1 MNRKKEGRESHGYP
15 TKTTLK
21 NANFAEA
28 MTLRHHTLIRMSRKY
43 QFFQDLSVSGFLY
56 CFFQIILMLST
67 SIVVLSWQESGLSSG
82 DIDPSTYWRALV
94 KEIRQSKN
102 GKVWLKVN
110 WFYSV
115 EHLLQP
121 GTLEE
126 QWSVISLILIYIVLT
141 HNYTQSRY
149 TFNHGKK

>member
-1 MNRKKEGRESHGYP
+1 MQ
-15 TKTTLK
+15 TLQK
-21 NANFAEA
+21 PWHWGTIHSSGCQGSTNS
-28 MTLRHHTLIRMSRKY
+28 SRISVCLASLL
-43 QFFQDLSVSGFLY
+43 FFPNHIDA
-56 CFFQIILMLST
+56 IST
-67 SIVVLSWQESGLSSG
+67 SIVVLSWQESGLSLG

-126 QWSVISLILIYIVLT
+126 QWSIISLIPIYLVLT
-141 HNYTQSRY
+141 HNYTQSRH
-149 TFNHGKK
+149 TFNHGKKWVSSVQSWRYH

>member
-1 MNRKKEGRESHGYP
+1 
-15 TKTTLK
+15 
-21 NANFAEA
+21 
-28 MTLRHHTLIRMSRKY
+28 
-43 QFFQDLSVSGFLY
+43 
-56 CFFQIILMLST
+56 MLLT

-115 EHLLQP
+115 EHLLEP

-126 QWSVISLILIYIVLT
+126 QWSVISLIPIYIVLT